1 MNLLMQW
8 TAAVSSSLFRQTLQN
23 RRLWCVG
30 SDQQCATGFL
40 IKHGATPEHGVT
52 TFVTHFSWT
61 MKLQTVEGETNE
73 TSLKITEHFQS
84 IQVLS
89 KLKHLLWWW
98 RQQKQHAFLIVTCAV
113 GKLLFIH
120 IRKTIFLGSYYTT
133 ASTDIELSRAGKEC
147 FLSLTLWGLPH

>member
-1 MNLLMQW
+1 MDCSSFIESLPTDVTEPTFMVRRFRPAMCYRILDQARCNSGAWRDNVRDTFFMNNEVANCW
-8 TAAVSSSLFRQTLQN
+8 
-23 RRLWCVG
+23 RRNKRN
-30 SDQQCATGFL
+30 Q
-40 IKHGATPEHGVT
+40 
-52 TFVTHFSWT
+52 
-61 MKLQTVEGETNE
+61 
-73 TSLKITEHFQS
+73 LKITEHFQS